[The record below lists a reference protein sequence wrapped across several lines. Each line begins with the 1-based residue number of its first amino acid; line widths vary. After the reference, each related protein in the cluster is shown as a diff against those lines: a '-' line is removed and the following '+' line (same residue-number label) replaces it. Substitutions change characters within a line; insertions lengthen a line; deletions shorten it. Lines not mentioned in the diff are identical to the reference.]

1 MFHIRFICTISGT
14 TAVGFTAVNVSAPIL
29 DIVPGPRGLVL
40 TALTRLTGSSSGR
53 AIAAQAGVPT
63 TTTARILTDLVEAGI
78 VLALPAGNAVLYS
91 LNRDHLTARAISEL
105 AGLRFDLVQEIRDR
119 LKTWSTRP
127 VAGWLF
133 GSVARAD
140 GDRSSDVDLL
150 LVAPP
155 GCNAEQWEQ
164 DIGALAEFV
173 ERRTGNPVQIVEHTV
188 ASFLALDARQ
198 TPLTKALRA
207 DGIDL
212 VDRSWAAITSAA
224 A

>member
-1 MFHIRFICTISGT
+1 
-14 TAVGFTAVNVSAPIL
+14 VNVSAPIL

-40 TALTRLTGSSSGR
+40 TALTRLTGSSTGR

-63 TTTARILTDLVEAGI
+63 TSTARILTDLVEAGI
-78 VLALPAGNAVLYS
+78 VLAVPAGSSVLYC

-119 LKTWSTRP
+119 LKTWPAVP
-127 VAGWLF
+127 VAAWLF

-150 LVAPP
+150 LVAPT
-155 GCNAEQWEQ
+155 GCDAESWEQ
-164 DIGALAEFV
+164 DVGALAEFV

-188 ASFLALDARQ
+188 ASFLALDAKQ
-198 TPLTKALRA
+198 TSLTKALRVE
-207 DGIDL
+207 GIDL